1 MPFYVFPFRPIA
13 SRDTHTSHM
22 RRSIMTRLL
31 LRGGLPSAPAPRLPA
46 RCVASSSPSSS
57 SRPTTSALPEWRTT
71 TFGGQDRIGTDG
83 ALVQDDDGPTHRL
96 TTPGGGLVSCWEKC
110 LEKLEEVQACRER
123 AWLAPRPRLFLSLSL
138 SAPPIDDRPRPRH
151 IPRNFTA
158 RTPRHPGSCLRLRYR
173 GRRVRRPAR
182 PAPLAGGPGR
192 PGRVCRV
199 RLPPGRPHGSWRQHG
214 VGRARLPVP
223 GRVSVILL
231 AQCAPHLQPTPLP
244 PPPPTLSHKK
254 GRSPRSHRPTPII
267 AIPFFSPFFHHTAR
281 TRPGLS
287 R

>member
-31 LRGGLPSAPAPRLPA
+31 LRGGLPSAPASRLTA

-123 AWLAPRPRLFLSLSL
+123 AWLPPRPRLSLSISL
-138 SAPPIDDRPRPRH
+138 CPSH
-151 IPRNFTA
+151 
-158 RTPRHPGSCLRLRYR
+158 
-173 GRRVRRPAR
+173 RRPAPPTSHPTQLHGSHPPTPRLLSPPPLPR
-182 PAPLAGGPGR
+182 PAGPPPRPPRPSRRRTWPPWSGLSRPPPAWSSSRELAPARSRACQTTGPRAGECYFACA
-192 PGRVCRV
+192 VC
-199 RLPPGRPHGSWRQHG
+199 
-214 VGRARLPVP
+214 
-223 GRVSVILL
+223 
-231 AQCAPHLQPTPLP
+231 PTPPTDTLA